1 MKLWTALTGAICFAL
16 ACNLDTV
23 LLAAAYGGR
32 GLSISPGPSL
42 VLAGV
47 TTLITALSLLLGNAA
62 TAVLPPE
69 TAEVLGGLAL
79 VGIGCW
85 FLLDYLRGRTET
97 AEEEPSSPGLA
108 GWVSL
113 AAALAVNN
121 AGAGVAAGAA
131 GIPTLAAAGS
141 NFLVT
146 LVALPLG
153 HRLGC
158 GAAERLLGR
167 YALPLSGG
175 LLVLRGAWEVLL

>member
-1 MKLWTALTGAICFAL
+1 MLERGAGP
-16 ACNLDTV
+16 
-23 LLAAAYGGR
+23 GGHWM
-32 GLSISPGPSL
+32 L
-42 VLAGV
+42 V
-47 TTLITALSLLLGNAA
+47 
-62 TAVLPPE
+62 
-69 TAEVLGGLAL
+69 
-79 VGIGCW
+79 
-85 FLLDYLRGRTET
+85 LLDYLRGRTET

-146 LVALPLG
+146 LVALPWG

-175 LLVLRGAWEVLL
+175 LLVLLAEPGRSLL